1 MEYPTYPLFVVN
13 VPKGLDFVDKHPA
26 DVFFLR
32 FQDIFSMFHMHR
44 LHRNFVRL
52 FTLAEAYQV
61 RKEQELSPSLAI
73 ADPYYLYESY
83 LVNYENILNV
93 MYYIKKSLL
102 GE

>member
-1 MEYPTYPLFVVN
+1 MESPTYPLFIVN
-13 VPKGLDFVDKHPA
+13 VPKGFDFVDKYPA

-44 LHRNFVRL
+44 LHRNYVHL
-52 FTLAEAYQV
+52 FMLVESYRA

-83 LVNYENILNV
+83 LVNYENILNA
-93 MYYIKKSLL
+93 MYYI
-102 GE
+102 